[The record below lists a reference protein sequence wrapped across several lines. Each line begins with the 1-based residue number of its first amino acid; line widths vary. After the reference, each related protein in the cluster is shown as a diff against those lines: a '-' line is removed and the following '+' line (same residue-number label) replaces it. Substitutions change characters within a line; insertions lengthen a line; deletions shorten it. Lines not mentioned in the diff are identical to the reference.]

1 MHVSALAVG
10 VTWLLFLH
18 KQGGFVCCSG
28 AVSHT
33 VILSALCMQCCAGST
48 LCVWLMGLT
57 MGFFFMPMRKRLC
70 EEGL

>member
-1 MHVSALAVG
+1 MHVSAWAAG

-48 LCVWLMGLT
+48 LRVWLMGLT
-57 MGFFFMPMRKRLC
+57 RFFFMLMRKRLH
-70 EEGL
+70 EQEL

>member
-1 MHVSALAVG
+1 MHVPALADG

-28 AVSHT
+28 AMSHA

-48 LCVWLMGLT
+48 LCVWLMSLT
-57 MGFFFMPMRKRLC
+57 IVFFFYVHKKTTA
-70 EEGL
+70 

>member
-1 MHVSALAVG
+1 MHVPALVAG

-28 AVSHT
+28 ALSHT

-48 LCVWLMGLT
+48 LCVRLMGLT
-57 MGFFFMPMRKRLC
+57 MGCFFYVHEKTIV
-70 EEGL
+70 